1 MPSTSSRR
9 TAIVAVV
16 LVGLAS
22 IAAAAVIGG
31 GSFLAAMLVGL
42 VLGVVSTLTVVSG
55 SGESRGAVEPVLE
68 VQVDPVTGLPTHEK
82 LVADLQDAVAA
93 GEDRV
98 LTLYLFAL
106 DGFKDYNDAYG
117 DACGDAL
124 LEWLARK
131 LRDAVGSYGNAY
143 RMRGG
148 SFALLAV
155 GSERFTSALCASAA
169 SALSESGV
177 GFQIY
182 CDVGQAA
189 LPAEAPSPGAALELA
204 ARRASKHGSERHVK
218 SGRRAPVDAIEALR
232 LVRSRRDVATL
243 ATGIACR
250 LGVPEDEVETVEA
263 AMHLCDIGNVA
274 VPGAVLG
281 YPGKI
286 NGPEWQFILLHT
298 LVGERLLAGPLGME
312 AVARLVRY
320 SHERW
325 DGSGY
330 PHGLAGESIPLGSRI
345 VFVCSAFHDMTSD
358 RPHHAALDP
367 ADAIVQLERGA
378 GSQFDPAVVAAF
390 CAELSGESEPES
402 ASDGESESELHG
414 DSGSEPELGVAAEA

>member
-1 MPSTSSRR
+1 
-9 TAIVAVV
+9 VAVV
-16 LVGLAS
+16 GGGAWLLGM
-22 IAAAAVIGG
+22 VIG
-31 GSFLAAMLVGL
+31 AI
-42 VLGVVSTLTVVSG
+42 LGVVATLTVVG
-55 SGESRGAVEPVLE
+55 RSGEPGPVGSQPAPE
-68 VQVDPVTGLPTHEK
+68 AQIDHVTGLPTHDR
-82 LVADLQDAVAA
+82 LVADLQAAVDA
-93 GEDRV
+93 GDDRIQ
-98 LTLYLFAL
+98 TLYLFAL

-117 DACGDAL
+117 DATGDAL

-131 LRDAVGSYGNAY
+131 LRDAVGSYGSVY

-169 SALSESGV
+169 AALSENGD

-204 ARRASKHGSERHVK
+204 ARRAAKHGSERHVK
-218 SGRRAPVDAIEALR
+218 SGRRAPADTFEALR
-232 LVRSRRDVATL
+232 LVRSRVDVATL
-243 ATGIACR
+243 ATGIARR
-250 LGVPEDEVETVEA
+250 LGVPAADIETIEK

-274 VPGAVLG
+274 VPRAVLG

-312 AVARLVRY
+312 SVAKLVRY

-325 DGSGY
+325 DGAGY
-330 PHGLAGESIPLGSRI
+330 PHGLSGQAIPLGSRI

-358 RPHHAALDP
+358 RPHHAALEP
-367 ADAIVQLERGA
+367 ADALAQLERGA

-390 CAELSGESEPES
+390 CAEFADDTEP
-402 ASDGESESELHG
+402 DL
-414 DSGSEPELGVAAEA
+414 DVVIEA

>member
-1 MPSTSSRR
+1 MSSSPAPARR
-9 TAIVAVV
+9 TSIVAV
-16 LVGLAS
+16 A
-22 IAAAAVIGG
+22 IAEVAVIGAVAIVG
-31 GSFLAAMLVGL
+31 GGAWLLGMVVGAI
-42 VLGVVSTLTVVSG
+42 LGVVATLTVVGHSNEARTAAG
-55 SGESRGAVEPVLE
+55 EPVAE
-68 VQVDPVTGLPTHEK
+68 AQVDPVTGLPTHEK
-82 LVADLQDAVAA
+82 LVADLQEALDA
-93 GEDRV
+93 GDDRV
-98 LTLYLFAL
+98 LTLYLFSL
-106 DGFKDYNDAYG
+106 DGFKDYNSAYG

-124 LEWLARK
+124 LGWLARK

-169 SALSESGV
+169 SALSENGD

-189 LPAEAPSPGAALELA
+189 LPAEAPSPRAALELA
-204 ARRASKHGSERHVK
+204 ARRASQHGSERHVK
-218 SGRRAPVDAIEALR
+218 SGRRAPGDAIEALR
-232 LVRSRRDVATL
+232 LVRSRRDVAAF
-243 ATGIACR
+243 ATGIARR
-250 LGVPEDEVETVEA
+250 LDVPEAEIETIERA
-263 AMHLCDIGNVA
+263 IHLCDVGNVA

-298 LVGERLLAGPLGME
+298 LVGERLLAGPLGMD
-312 AVARLVRY
+312 AVARVVRN

-330 PHGLAGESIPLGSRI
+330 PDGLAGNAIPLGARI

-367 ADAIVQLERGA
+367 ADALAQLKRGA
-378 GSQFDPAVVAAF
+378 GSQFDPKVVEAFYAEFAGEPVDVAESDPDVATAA
-390 CAELSGESEPES
+390 
-402 ASDGESESELHG
+402 
-414 DSGSEPELGVAAEA
+414 

>member
-1 MPSTSSRR
+1 MPSSSESGRR

-16 LVGLAS
+16 LVGIAA

-31 GSFLAAMLVGL
+31 GSVLVAMLVGL
-42 VLGVVSTLTVVSG
+42 LLGVVSTLTVVGG
-55 SGESRGAVEPVLE
+55 SADSRAAVEPAPEL
-68 VQVDPVTGLPTHEK
+68 QVDPVTGLATHDR
-82 LVADLQDAVAA
+82 LVADLQEAVDA
-93 GEDRV
+93 GDERV
-98 LTLYLFAL
+98 LTLYLFSL

-131 LRDAVGSYGNAY
+131 LRDAVGSYGNVY

-155 GSERFTSALCASAA
+155 GSERFTSSLCASAA
-169 SALSESGV
+169 SALSESGD

-218 SGRRAPVDAIEALR
+218 SGRRAPADAIEALR
-232 LVRSRRDVATL
+232 LVRSRNDVATL
-243 ATGIACR
+243 ATATARR
-250 LGVPEDEVETVEA
+250 LGVPEAEIETIEDA
-263 AMHLCDIGNVA
+263 IHLCDVGNVA
-274 VPGAVLG
+274 VPRAVLG

-298 LVGERLLAGPLGME
+298 LVGERLLAGPLGMDS
-312 AVARLVRY
+312 VARLVRY

-330 PHGLAGESIPLGSRI
+330 PHGLAGGSIPLGSRI
-345 VFVCSAFHDMTSD
+345 VFVCSAFGDMTSD

-367 ADAIVQLERGA
+367 ADALAQLERGA

-390 CAELSGESEPES
+390 CAEL
-402 ASDGESESELHG
+402 AGESESE
-414 DSGSEPELGVAAEA
+414 PELDVAAQA

>member
-1 MPSTSSRR
+1 MPSSSGLARR
-9 TAIVAVV
+9 PAIVAVV
-16 LVGLAS
+16 LVG
-22 IAAAAVIGG
+22 IAAITAAAVIGG
-31 GSFLAAMLVGL
+31 GSFLVAMLVGL
-42 VLGVVSTLTVVSG
+42 LLGVVSTLTVVGG
-55 SGESRGAVEPVLE
+55 SGESLAAAEPAPDL
-68 VQVDPVTGLPTHEK
+68 QVDPVTGLATHDR
-82 LVADLQDAVAA
+82 LVADLQEAVSA
-93 GEDRV
+93 GDERV

-131 LRDAVGSYGNAY
+131 LRDAVGSYGNVY

-169 SALSESGV
+169 SALSETGG

-218 SGRRAPVDAIEALR
+218 SGRRAPADAIEALR
-232 LVRSRRDVATL
+232 LVRSRRDVAAL
-243 ATGIACR
+243 ATATARR
-250 LGVPEDEVETVEA
+250 LGVPEAEIETIEDA
-263 AMHLCDIGNVA
+263 IHLCDVGNVA
-274 VPGAVLG
+274 VPRAVLG

-312 AVARLVRY
+312 SVARLVRY
-320 SHERW
+320 SHERF

-345 VFVCSAFHDMTSD
+345 VFVCSAFGDMTSD

-367 ADAIVQLERGA
+367 ADALAQLERGA

-390 CAELSGESEPES
+390 CAELAGDSAVES
-402 ASDGESESELHG
+402 AGEPG
-414 DSGSEPELGVAAEA
+414 EPELDVAAQA

>member
-1 MPSTSSRR
+1 MPSSSESGRR

-16 LVGLAS
+16 LVGIAA

-31 GSFLAAMLVGL
+31 GSVLVAMLVGL
-42 VLGVVSTLTVVSG
+42 LLGVVSTLTVVGG
-55 SGESRGAVEPVLE
+55 SADSRAAVEPAPEL
-68 VQVDPVTGLPTHEK
+68 QVDPVTGLATHDR
-82 LVADLQDAVAA
+82 LVADLQEAVDA
-93 GEDRV
+93 GDERV
-98 LTLYLFAL
+98 LTLYLFSL

-131 LRDAVGSYGNAY
+131 LRDAVGSYGNVY

-155 GSERFTSALCASAA
+155 GSERFTSSLCASAA
-169 SALSESGV
+169 SALSESGD

-204 ARRASKHGSERHVK
+204 ARRASKHGSERHVMP
-218 SGRRAPVDAIEALR
+218 GGGAPPDAIEALR
-232 LVRSRRDVATL
+232 LVRSRNDVATL
-243 ATGIACR
+243 ATATARR
-250 LGVPEDEVETVEA
+250 LGVPEAEIETIEDA
-263 AMHLCDIGNVA
+263 IHLCDVGNVA
-274 VPGAVLG
+274 VPRAVLG

-312 AVARLVRY
+312 SVARLVRY

-330 PHGLAGESIPLGSRI
+330 PHGLAGGSIPLGSRI
-345 VFVCSAFHDMTSD
+345 VFVCSAFGDMTSD

-367 ADAIVQLERGA
+367 ADALAQLERGA

-390 CAELSGESEPES
+390 CAEL
-402 ASDGESESELHG
+402 AGESESE
-414 DSGSEPELGVAAEA
+414 PELDVAAQA

>member
-1 MPSTSSRR
+1 MPSSPAPARR
-9 TAIVAVV
+9 TSIVAVAV
-16 LVGLAS
+16 AEIAV
-22 IAAAAVIGG
+22 IAAVAVVGG
-31 GSFLAAMLVGL
+31 GAWLLGMVVGAI
-42 VLGVVSTLTVVSG
+42 LGVVATLTVVDRSDRPRPA
-55 SGESRGAVEPVLE
+55 GEPAPEA
-68 VQVDPVTGLPTHEK
+68 QVDAVTGLPTHDK
-82 LVADLQDAVAA
+82 LIADLQDGLAD

-98 LTLYLFAL
+98 LTLYLFSL

-117 DACGDAL
+117 GACGDAL

-131 LRDAVGSYGNAY
+131 LRDAVGSYGSVY

-169 SALSESGV
+169 AALSENGD

-189 LPAEAPSPGAALELA
+189 LPGEAPSSGAALELA
-204 ARRASKHGSERHVK
+204 ARRAAKHGSERHVK
-218 SGRRAPVDAIEALR
+218 SGRRAPVDTFEALR
-232 LVRSRRDVATL
+232 LVRSRVDVATL
-243 ATGIACR
+243 ATGIARR
-250 LGVPEDEVETVEA
+250 LGVPETEIETIEK

-274 VPGAVLG
+274 VPRAVLG

-312 AVARLVRY
+312 PVARLVRH

-325 DGSGY
+325 DGAGY
-330 PHGLAGESIPLGSRI
+330 PHGLAGEMIPLGSRI
-345 VFVCSAFHDMTSD
+345 VFVCSAFDDMTSD
-358 RPHHAALDP
+358 RPHHAALEP
-367 ADAIVQLERGA
+367 ADALAQLERGA
-378 GSQFDPAVVAAF
+378 GSQFDPKVVAAF
-390 CAELSGESEPES
+390 CAEFLSDAKP
-402 ASDGESESELHG
+402 DL
-414 DSGSEPELGVAAEA
+414 DVVAEA

>member
-1 MPSTSSRR
+1 MQSSSGSPSRTS
-9 TAIVAVV
+9 IVAAV
-16 LVGLAS
+16 LVG
-22 IAAAAVIGG
+22 IAAIVAAAVIGG
-31 GSFLAAMLVGL
+31 GSVVVALLVGL
-42 VLGVVSTLTVVSG
+42 LLGVVSTLTVVGG
-55 SGESRGAVEPVLE
+55 SGETRAAADPAPEA
-68 VQVDPVTGLPTHEK
+68 QVDPVTGLPTHDK
-82 LVADLQDAVAA
+82 LVADLQAAVDA

-106 DGFKDYNDAYG
+106 DGFKEYNDAYG

-131 LRDAVGSYGNAY
+131 LRDAVGSYGSAY

-169 SALSESGV
+169 SALSENGD

-182 CDVGQAA
+182 CDVGRAA

-204 ARRASKHGSERHVK
+204 ARRAAKHGSERHVK
-218 SGRRAPVDAIEALR
+218 SGRRAPADTFEALR
-232 LVRSRRDVATL
+232 LVRSRADVATM
-243 ATGIACR
+243 ATGMARR
-250 LGVPEDEVETVEA
+250 LGVPAAEIETIET
-263 AMHLCDIGNVA
+263 AMRLCDIGNVA
-274 VPGAVLG
+274 VPRAVLG

-312 AVARLVRY
+312 PVARLVRH

-325 DGSGY
+325 DGVGY
-330 PHGLAGESIPLGSRI
+330 PDGLAGEAIPIGSRI

-358 RPHHAALDP
+358 RPHHAALEP
-367 ADAIVQLERGA
+367 ADALAQLERGA
-378 GSQFDPAVVAAF
+378 GSQFDPKVVAAF
-390 CAELSGESEPES
+390 CAELSDDSEP
-402 ASDGESESELHG
+402 DL
-414 DSGSEPELGVAAEA
+414 DVVVEA

>member
-1 MPSTSSRR
+1 MSSSPASARR
-9 TAIVAVV
+9 TSIVAVAIVAV
-16 LVGLAS
+16 AA
-22 IAAAAVIGG
+22 IAAVAVVGG
-31 GSFLAAMLVGL
+31 GAGLLGL
-42 VLGVVSTLTVVSG
+42 VVGASLGVIATLT
-55 SGESRGAVEPVLE
+55 AVGRSAEPRPTSE
-68 VQVDPVTGLPTHEK
+68 AAPAPYEDPVTGLPTHEK
-82 LVADLQDAVAA
+82 LVADLQETLDA
-93 GEDRV
+93 GDDRV

-124 LEWLARK
+124 LGWLARK
-131 LRDAVGSYGNAY
+131 LRDAVGSYGSVY

-169 SALSESGV
+169 SALGENGD

-189 LPAEAPSPGAALELA
+189 LPAEAPSPRAALELA

-243 ATGIACR
+243 ATGIAGR
-250 LGVPEDEVETVEA
+250 LGVPESEVETVET
-263 AMHLCDIGNVA
+263 AMRLCDIGNVA
-274 VPGAVLG
+274 VPAAVLG

-330 PHGLAGESIPLGSRI
+330 PHGLAGDAIPLGSRI
-345 VFVCSAFHDMTSD
+345 IFVCSAFQDMTSD
-358 RPHHAALDP
+358 RPHRAALDP
-367 ADAIVQLERGA
+367 ADALVQLERGA
-378 GSQFDPAVVAAF
+378 GSQFDPKVVEAF
-390 CAELSGESEPES
+390 CDEFA
-402 ASDGESESELHG
+402 G
-414 DSGSEPELGVAAEA
+414 DAEPELGVVAEA